1 MRVPHRDGMLPV
13 VSTRQLSN
21 FELTLSKD
29 GTRLATHRCSNL
41 LDYNEV
47 SAACGWGIG
56 FLCAFL
62 SYRLFV
68 RVCSSLFAV
77 FFLVEGDFDLF
88 WVLFVLVHVSL
99 VLLVVVW
106 GEAWG

>member
-1 MRVPHRDGMLPV
+1 MLPV

-47 SAACGWGIG
+47 SFIDEVG
-56 FLCAFL
+56 
-62 SYRLFV
+62 
-68 RVCSSLFAV
+68 
-77 FFLVEGDFDLF
+77 
-88 WVLFVLVHVSL
+88 
-99 VLLVVVW
+99 
-106 GEAWG
+106 